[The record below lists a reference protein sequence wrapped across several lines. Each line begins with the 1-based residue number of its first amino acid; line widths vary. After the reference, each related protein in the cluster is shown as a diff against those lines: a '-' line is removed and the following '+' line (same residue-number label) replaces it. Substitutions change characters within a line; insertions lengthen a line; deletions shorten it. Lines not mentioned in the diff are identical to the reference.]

1 MSRILWSIINYS
13 ISSLHDNISCISHNH
28 CYVLQHYQY
37 QYHQHL
43 LLSQS
48 QLIHTKLVLIWH
60 LQYFFYDFTNTEQL
74 IEDVV
79 TESYN
84 FFNNKYFIF
93 NIILVD
99 LLWLGLVV
107 ATFTQLVLFLQT
119 YDFRQTT
126 ELIKNEFKFLC
137 GNGDVVRQIQLLHGW
152 FEGPEVRIQ
161 EDSSSAVKIKIS
173 WRFPWNIF
181 SFVHESHLTKLFC

>member
-1 MSRILWSIINYS
+1 MYF
-13 ISSLHDNISCISHNH
+13 
-28 CYVLQHYQY
+28 
-37 QYHQHL
+37 
-43 LLSQS
+43 SQS
-48 QLIHTKLVLIWH
+48 LLCSPTLSLSVSSTSSSVTVSTHPHKTGSNLTFEV
-60 LQYFFYDFTNTEQL
+60 FFYDFTNTEQL

-119 YDFRQTT
+119 YNFRQTT
-126 ELIKNEFKFLC
+126 ELIKNEFNVSGGS
-137 GNGDVVRQIQLLHGW
+137 GNMD
-152 FEGPEVRIQ
+152 
-161 EDSSSAVKIKIS
+161 
-173 WRFPWNIF
+173 
-181 SFVHESHLTKLFC
+181 